1 MGHRPRGATSESQ
14 VNFEALWRA
23 WPERERGKER
33 NAPSL
38 LGDAR
43 ERQLFTDHRYLP
55 NVIARIRASRQLR
68 GWRSTAPQPL
78 QTRPPRVQTRRQQI
92 AAELGLVF
100 STCTLA
106 QAHRIVSGCN
116 ELEKQA
122 MLDAFFSLRHW
133 RNSRLG
139 QELAPAL
146 RKIGR

>member
-1 MGHRPRGATSESQ
+1 MGNRPRVATSESR
-14 VNFEALWRA
+14 VNFEGLWQA
-23 WPERERGKER
+23 WPEREHGKTR
-33 NAPSL
+33 STPSL

-43 ERQLFTDHRYLP
+43 ERKLFTDRRYLP

-68 GWRSTAPQPL
+68 VWCRTAPQPL
-78 QTRPPRVQTRRQQI
+78 RTRPPRVRTRRQQI

-106 QAHRIVSGCN
+106 QARHIVAGCN
-116 ELEKQA
+116 KLEKQA
-122 MLDAFFSLRHW
+122 MLDAFFSLQHW

-146 RKIGR
+146 RKIGQ